1 MSLGDDQNNSDGDVD
16 DVGPYCYYTSSFEG
30 CKVGMDVFWSQF
42 VQHVALRVWGGY
54 YIAVCIY
61 CRRTRLSRGESEV
74 AVLEP
79 QSH

>member
-42 VQHVALRVWGGY
+42 VQHVALREGGGVT
-54 YIAVCIY
+54 ILLCVFI
-61 CRRTRLSRGESEV
+61 V
-74 AVLEP
+74 VEP
-79 QSH
+79 DYREEKVRWLC